1 MLDCTGSF
9 SDAAKVGDPHY
20 QAPEILR
27 AYPDVKIPYT
37 PSGESYSST
46 LLFFNLVTFHPM
58 TAGLLS
64 QMNRHAGHG
73 DKHACADTVW
83 LCQAT
88 CGAWACC
95 YLCC

>member
-20 QAPEILR
+20 QALEILR
-27 AYPDVKIPYT
+27 AFPDVKIPYT
-37 PSGESYSST
+37 PSGESYSPT
-46 LLFFNLVTFHPM
+46 LLFFNLVRFPPM

-64 QMNRHAGHG
+64 QMHVH
-73 DKHACADTVW
+73 DACADTVW

-88 CGAWACC
+88 CGAWACY